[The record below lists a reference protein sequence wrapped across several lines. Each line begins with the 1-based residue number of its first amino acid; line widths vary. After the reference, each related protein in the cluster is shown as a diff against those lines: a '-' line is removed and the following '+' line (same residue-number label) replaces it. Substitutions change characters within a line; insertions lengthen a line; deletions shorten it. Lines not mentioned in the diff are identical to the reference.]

1 VWSGKVYLP
10 DLQSGHFSKDLPAT
24 WMELVAAD
32 EEHNGNI
39 CPMCVIM
46 IESGNSKFSKKEGG
60 KYP

>member
-1 VWSGKVYLP
+1 
-10 DLQSGHFSKDLPAT
+10 
-24 WMELVAAD
+24 MELVAAH
-32 EEHNGNI
+32 EEHNGNL

>member
-1 VWSGKVYLP
+1 
-10 DLQSGHFSKDLPAT
+10 
-24 WMELVAAD
+24 MELVAAD